1 MVGQKLT
8 CFKGGESDGAVEVEV
23 EVEVEVLQGFQV
35 WKVLLDIK
43 FEEELTTWKDLSF
56 SSVLLGL

>member
-8 CFKGGESDGAVEVEV
+8 CFKGGESYGAVTAVEVEV

-35 WKVLLDIK
+35 
-43 FEEELTTWKDLSF
+43 
-56 SSVLLGL
+56 

>member
-23 EVEVEVLQGFQV
+23 EVEAEVEILEGFEV
-35 WKVLLDIK
+35 
-43 FEEELTTWKDLSF
+43 
-56 SSVLLGL
+56 